1 MDRSQTETMYDICCV
16 GHITRDKVVT
26 PQVELYMAGG
36 TAFYFSHAVNMT
48 PARYLLVTA
57 LGESDM
63 QSVADLRAKNIA
75 VTVLPS
81 AHTVYFE
88 NKYADNMDHRT
99 QRVLAVADPFTIE
112 PLQQVQA
119 RIYHLGPLLASDMST
134 DLIRFL
140 SGRGKVSLDA
150 QGFLRKV
157 DGEKV
162 VPIDWA
168 DKIEALPHISMLK
181 ANEHE
186 MEVLTGQTDPRLGA
200 RMLADWG
207 VEEVIITL
215 GSQGSILYHQG
226 IFYDIPAY
234 VPPTV
239 SDATGCGDTYMAG
252 YLSQRIRGASLQ
264 QAGEFA
270 AAMASLK
277 MELPGPFKGTAEDIA
292 RVLQQSEKTMPAV
305 A

>member
-1 MDRSQTETMYDICCV
+1 MDRSKTETMYDICCV

-36 TAFYFSHAVNMT
+36 TAFYFSHAIHTT

-63 QSVADLRAKNIA
+63 QSVTDLRAKNIE
-75 VTVLPS
+75 VTALPS

-88 NKYADNMDHRT
+88 NKYTGNLDHRT
-99 QRVLAVADPFTIE
+99 QRVLDVADPFTIA
-112 PLQQVQA
+112 PLQQVHA
-119 RIYHLGPLLASDMST
+119 RIFHLGPLLAPDMST

-140 SGRGKVSLDA
+140 AQRGKVSLDV

-157 DGEKV
+157 DGQKV

-168 DKIEALPHISMLK
+168 DKIIALPYISMLK

-186 MEVLTGQTDPRLGA
+186 MEVLTGQTDPRAGA

-215 GSQGSILYHQG
+215 GSKGSILYHQNT
-226 IFYDIPAY
+226 FYDIPAY
-234 VPPTV
+234 IPGQVA
-239 SDATGCGDTYMAG
+239 DATGCGDTYMAG

-264 QAGEFA
+264 QAGEYA

-277 MELPGPFKGTAEDIA
+277 LESPGPFKGSAQEIA
-292 RVLQQSEKTMPAV
+292 RVLQHSQKTMPD
-305 A
+305 